1 MAAMFHCVVFARDGD
16 NYLSTPWKVVRST
29 FQMLVSLYNLLV
41 EEGFFH
47 PILSIFVFSFTGN
60 QLGAVLAVLG

>member
-1 MAAMFHCVVFARDGD
+1 MGFDQKNEVLME
-16 NYLSTPWKVVRST
+16 NLTPWKVVRST
-29 FQMLVSLYNLLV
+29 FQTLVSLYNLLV